1 VHKATG
7 EFVWPMI
14 HTLRP
19 TEITMIQWKH
29 SSVAGAALILSG
41 AVSTWAV
48 AANSARAG
56 GPGNA
61 GITAQVK
68 SAIAQRRDLQAPNE
82 IYVETRD
89 HVVYLSG
96 RVYTS
101 LSGDDASEIA
111 RKIPGVTGVVSTIW
125 VDE

>member
-1 VHKATG
+1 
-7 EFVWPMI
+7 
-14 HTLRP
+14 
-19 TEITMIQWKH
+19 MIQRKH
-29 SSVAGAALILSG
+29 FSVAGAALILSG

-48 AANSARAG
+48 AANSAHTG
-56 GPGNA
+56 SPDNA

-68 SAIAQRRDLQAPNE
+68 GAIAARRDLQAPND

-111 RKIPGVTGVVSTIW
+111 RKVPGVTGVVSTFW

>member
-1 VHKATG
+1 
-7 EFVWPMI
+7 MY
-14 HTLRP
+14 
-19 TEITMIQWKH
+19 QWKRF
-29 SSVAGAALILSG
+29 SVAGAALILSG

-56 GPGNA
+56 GPDSA

-68 SAIAQRRDLQAPNE
+68 SAIAQRRDLQAPNQ

-96 RVYTS
+96 RVFTS
-101 LSGDDASEIA
+101 LSGDDALEIA
-111 RKIPGVTGVVSTIW
+111 RKVPGVTGVVSTIW

>member
-1 VHKATG
+1 
-7 EFVWPMI
+7 
-14 HTLRP
+14 
-19 TEITMIQWKH
+19 MIQRKH
-29 SSVAGAALILSG
+29 FSVAGAALILSG

-48 AANSARAG
+48 AANSAHTG
-56 GPGNA
+56 SPDNA

-68 SAIAQRRDLQAPNE
+68 SAIAQRRDLQAPND

-101 LSGDDASEIA
+101 LSGAPHVVLVGRLHIFGPKNGGG
-111 RKIPGVTGVVSTIW
+111 RKPGPPLQTRA
-125 VDE
+125 